1 MGRRKTAN
9 EADLT
14 VPTPS
19 PVSNGEVSQD
29 DEDGASEA
37 TDSSTDL
44 RENESDDDV
53 DDIDDDDDVE
63 EGHAASSR
71 ERKPQG
77 GALQWSRSGLSVS
90 SPTLPQGPDDWD
102 KDDEEE
108 VAAKGDGRGSAS
120 FSPTQLRR
128 TTGGLEGGEEQEEV
142 LGRRNRSAAQ
152 LRRVNSVGLIKKG
165 NDPQHTSGE
174 ERPVRTKHSNS
185 RVQSMSVMGELQER
199 MQKLKAEAK
208 EHDKEEGVWLE
219 NSRMLIDYNFK
230 HGTLLLLRLL
240 PTESN
245 PMKGSAS
252 AMTPLSMS
260 FGSAITEQPPH
271 PVLDRSR
278 DSSTP
283 SPCSLAA
290 LSELCSKAANELLT
304 TERTYLS
311 SLTTLIKVYVVPLQE
326 QPFWTNSNAKKENSK
341 SLFTILE
348 SIHAFHRHLLDQLEA
363 LMATYTY
370 ETQLGH
376 VLVQMMPFLKLYSE
390 YCSRYDKCTA
400 ELKKIFSSVIATR
413 WLENCLNNDACHNLN
428 IYAFLIMP
436 VQRIPRYKMLIDLL
450 IKHTPP
456 DHGDYEN
463 LLQAQKKIV
472 DVAQWVDSYKSNND
486 MMAELSGKIV
496 GMGVPLMQAG
506 RKFIFQGQL
515 SKKPSS
521 GKSGATTVR
530 WFFLFSDV
538 LIYAQEKKKAFVYKG
553 SINLFPAKFNLCV
566 EDLPLKKLSFQIVG
580 KRKVLLVL
588 IARTQQ
594 DKDNWM
600 RELNNVLNTEDSPKS
615 GGSTIRLKRG

>member
-1 MGRRKTAN
+1 MKGKFKVVKAGTGEKILESEEIAMESSGLSFRVYCPQRMEMKVMSLSPNDTVARCLADIERAFDKVTTNSSSYDQHYNFNNTLGVQRGLFCPKAQLLRIFTDAYSNSPASPNRPRAELKPSQLWLQSSGNRWKPVQTARKGGVEMGRRKTAN

-174 ERPVRTKHSNS
+174 ERP
-185 RVQSMSVMGELQER
+185 SVMGELQER

-240 PTESN
+240 PTDSN

-283 SPCSLAA
+283 SPSLPCRPIG
-290 LSELCSKAANELLT
+290 ST
-304 TERTYLS
+304 WF
-311 SLTTLIKVYVVPLQE
+311 PLQE
-326 QPFWTNSNAKKENSK
+326 QSYELPDGQVI
-341 SLFTILE
+341 TIGNE
-348 SIHAFHRHLLDQLEA
+348 RFRAPEA
-363 LMATYTY
+363 LFQPSFLGMESAGIHETTYNSIMKCD
-370 ETQLGH
+370 
-376 VLVQMMPFLKLYSE
+376 VDIRKDLYGN
-390 YCSRYDKCTA
+390 
-400 ELKKIFSSVIATR
+400 V
-413 WLENCLNNDACHNLN
+413 
-428 IYAFLIMP
+428 
-436 VQRIPRYKMLIDLL
+436 V
-450 IKHTPP
+450 
-456 DHGDYEN
+456 
-463 LLQAQKKIV
+463 
-472 DVAQWVDSYKSNND
+472 
-486 MMAELSGKIV
+486 LSGGTTMFPGIADRMQKELTALAPSTMKIKIIA
-496 GMGVPLMQAG
+496 PPE
-506 RKFIFQGQL
+506 RKYSVWIG
-515 SKKPSS
+515 
-521 GKSGATTVR
+521 
-530 WFFLFSDV
+530 
-538 LIYAQEKKKAFVYKG
+538 G
-553 SINLFPAKFNLCV
+553 SILAS
-566 EDLPLKKLSFQIVG
+566 LSTFQQMWISKEEYDESGPSIVH
-580 KRKVLLVL
+580 RKCF
-588 IARTQQ
+588 
-594 DKDNWM
+594 
-600 RELNNVLNTEDSPKS
+600 
-615 GGSTIRLKRG
+615 

>member
-1 MGRRKTAN
+1 
-9 EADLT
+9 
-14 VPTPS
+14 
-19 PVSNGEVSQD
+19 
-29 DEDGASEA
+29 
-37 TDSSTDL
+37 
-44 RENESDDDV
+44 
-53 DDIDDDDDVE
+53 
-63 EGHAASSR
+63 
-71 ERKPQG
+71 
-77 GALQWSRSGLSVS
+77 
-90 SPTLPQGPDDWD
+90 
-102 KDDEEE
+102 
-108 VAAKGDGRGSAS
+108 
-120 FSPTQLRR
+120 
-128 TTGGLEGGEEQEEV
+128 
-142 LGRRNRSAAQ
+142 
-152 LRRVNSVGLIKKG
+152 
-165 NDPQHTSGE
+165 
-174 ERPVRTKHSNS
+174 
-185 RVQSMSVMGELQER
+185 
-199 MQKLKAEAK
+199 
-208 EHDKEEGVWLE
+208 
-219 NSRMLIDYNFK
+219 
-230 HGTLLLLRLL
+230 
-240 PTESN
+240 
-245 PMKGSAS
+245 
-252 AMTPLSMS
+252 
-260 FGSAITEQPPH
+260 
-271 PVLDRSR
+271 
-278 DSSTP
+278 
-283 SPCSLAA
+283 
-290 LSELCSKAANELLT
+290 
-304 TERTYLS
+304 
-311 SLTTLIKVYVVPLQE
+311 
-326 QPFWTNSNAKKENSK
+326 
-341 SLFTILE
+341 
-348 SIHAFHRHLLDQLEA
+348 
-363 LMATYTY
+363 MATYTY

-566 EDLPLKKLSFQIVG
+566 EDLPLTPTFFYFFFTAPKAHNDRLNNTTEKLSFQIVG